1 MQRVLIQERGSMVR
15 SSIPSSKCEM
25 ADCNR
30 ATQER
35 KSHCS
40 EHVMEIA
47 RPRHLREQ
55 LDQAEDEVRRVG
67 EKGPIAADLDGLV
80 VEEILAGIASR
91 GQVTWRRLCKDKV
104 WFFNEVPHST
114 TNHYLDRLRNEGLV
128 KVGLTARNIEVVE
141 LTSKGLLIVQKRL

>member
-1 MQRVLIQERGSMVR
+1 
-15 SSIPSSKCEM
+15 
-25 ADCNR
+25 
-30 ATQER
+30 
-35 KSHCS
+35 
-40 EHVMEIA
+40 MEIA